1 MITVAARNGNSSKTE
16 LLRHERFDQLVE
28 DVMNKN
34 MTPEDRSE
42 IAALLESMGWN
53 DIRAAEIF
61 GVENIFELASEI
73 WDQIRQ
79 KVVTTAFTQNAQTG
93 AVKMTFELVKSFLR
107 GLIFALPMAISVISM
122 LTLKFSLW
130 SYQNLSVELATC
142 IAIGTILSFVVV
154 GGYTQAIARRGF
166 FYIYQGYYKMARKA
180 TFLFIRLGYWTCL
193 AVGVAIY
200 LFNLIFNIFP
210 QDMFMYII
218 IFFFFLNSIWLSVT
232 VMYILKRELTFTG
245 LIAAGI
251 GVVFVLFKVF
261 KMDIIVSQLI
271 AISLVSI
278 AGMGLV
284 IYYFRSAEK
293 REEKGIAPKMT
304 RLSITIYSIMPYFI
318 YGFLYFT
325 FLFIDRV
332 NAWSANNKDYMPYF
346 IWFRGEYE
354 LGLDFAL
361 LALMIPLGVCEVLV
375 NKMMMNIEASYKR
388 YWGFETDKMNALFE
402 KAYYRM
408 IAIITATSIAS
419 AVLIYFV
426 ILWSDQAYV
435 QSEGAHLIA
444 SDETEFVFVIAMA
457 SYVILAVGLLN
468 AVILFSLSQPNLVNR
483 AILPALGVNF
493 VVGFLLSRWI
503 DYTYAV
509 FGLMAG
515 AVVFA
520 ILSFTA
526 MRSVFRRLDYYLYA
540 IS

>member
-1 MITVAARNGNSSKTE
+1 MIVVTGRENQLGTE
-16 LLRHERFDQLVE
+16 KNRHERFDQLVE
-28 DVMNKN
+28 EVMNKN

-53 DIRAAEIF
+53 DTRATEIF

-73 WDQIRQ
+73 WEQIRQ
-79 KVVTTAFTQNAQTG
+79 KVVTTAFTQNANNG
-93 AVKMTFELVKSFLR
+93 AVKITFELVKSFLR

-130 SYQNLSVELATC
+130 SYQKLSVELATC

-180 TFLFIRLGYWTCL
+180 TFLFIRFGYWTCL
-193 AVGVAIY
+193 IVGIAIY

-210 QDMFMYII
+210 ADMFMYII
-218 IFFFFLNSIWLSVT
+218 LFFFFLNSIWLSVT

-245 LIAAGI
+245 LIVAGI
-251 GVVFVLFKVF
+251 ALVYVLFRVF

-278 AGMGLV
+278 AGMALV

-318 YGFLYFT
+318 YGFLYFS

-332 NAWSANNKDYMPYF
+332 NAWSANDQKFMPYF

-388 YWGFETDKMNALFE
+388 YWAFETDKMNALFE

-408 IAIITATSIAS
+408 IAIITVSSIFS
-419 AVLIYFV
+419 AVLIYFI
-426 ILWSDQAYV
+426 ILWSDKAYV
-435 QSEGAHLIA
+435 QSVGNHLIV
-444 SDETEFVFVIAMA
+444 SDETEFVFIVAMA
-457 SYVILAVGLLN
+457 SYVILAVALLN
-468 AVILFSLSQPNLVNR
+468 AVILFSLSQPSLVNR

-503 DYTYAV
+503 DYSFAV

-515 AVVFA
+515 AVVFVV
-520 ILSFTA
+520 LSFKA
-526 MRSVFRRLDYYLYA
+526 MRSVFRKLDYYLYA

>member
-1 MITVAARNGNSSKTE
+1 MITVGARNGTSSRTE
-16 LLRHERFDQLVE
+16 MPRHERFDQLVE

-53 DIRAAEIF
+53 DIRAAEVF

-73 WDQIRQ
+73 WEQIRQ
-79 KVVTTAFTQNAQTG
+79 KVVTTAFTQNVQTG

-180 TFLFIRLGYWTCL
+180 TFLFIRFGYWTCL

-210 QDMFMYII
+210 PDMFMYIML
-218 IFFFFLNSIWLSVT
+218 FFFFLNSIWLSVT

-245 LIAAGI
+245 LIVAGI
-251 GVVFVLFKVF
+251 GVVYVLFKVLG
-261 KMDIIVSQLI
+261 MDIIVSQLI
-271 AISLVSI
+271 SISLVSI

-293 REEKGIAPKMT
+293 REEKGIAPKMA

-332 NAWSANNKDYMPYF
+332 NAWSANESFMPYF

-388 YWGFETDKMNALFE
+388 YWGFETDKMNAHFE
-402 KAYYRM
+402 KVYYRM
-408 IAIITATSIAS
+408 IAIITVSSIAS

-435 QSEGAHLIA
+435 QTFEKHLIA
-444 SDETEFVFVIAMA
+444 SVKTEFVFIVAMA
-457 SYVILAVGLLN
+457 SYVILAVALLN

-493 VVGFLLSRWI
+493 VIGFLLSRWI
-503 DYTYAV
+503 DHTYAV

-515 AVVFA
+515 AVVFVL
-520 ILSFTA
+520 LSFKA

>member
-1 MITVAARNGNSSKTE
+1 MITVAGRENRLGTE
-16 LLRHERFDQLVE
+16 INRHERFEQLVE
-28 DVMNKN
+28 EVMNKN

-53 DIRAAEIF
+53 DTRATEIF

-73 WDQIRQ
+73 WEQIRQ
-79 KVVTTAFTQNAQTG
+79 KVVTTAFTQNANNG
-93 AVKMTFELVKSFLR
+93 AVKITFELVKSFLR

-180 TFLFIRLGYWTCL
+180 TFLFIRFGYWTCL
-193 AVGVAIY
+193 IVGIAIY
-200 LFNLIFNIFP
+200 LFNLVFNIFP
-210 QDMFMYII
+210 ADMFMYII
-218 IFFFFLNSIWLSVT
+218 LFFFFLNSIWLSVT

-245 LIAAGI
+245 LIVAGI
-251 GVVFVLFKVF
+251 GLVYVLFRVF

-278 AGMGLV
+278 AGMALV

-318 YGFLYFT
+318 YGFLYFS

-332 NAWSANNKDYMPYF
+332 NAWSANESFMPYF

-388 YWGFETDKMNALFE
+388 YWGFETDKMNAFFE

-408 IAIITATSIAS
+408 IAIITASSIAS

-426 ILWSDQAYV
+426 ILWSDKAYV
-435 QSEGAHLIA
+435 HSFDKHLIVSA
-444 SDETEFVFVIAMA
+444 KTEFVFIIAMA
-457 SYVILAVGLLN
+457 SYVILAVALLN
-468 AVILFSLSQPNLVNR
+468 AVILFSLSQPSLVNK
-483 AILPALGVNF
+483 ALLPALGVNF

-503 DYTYAV
+503 DYTFAV

-515 AVVFA
+515 AVVFVL
-520 ILSFTA
+520 LSFKA
-526 MRSVFRRLDYYLYA
+526 MRSVFRKLDYYLYA

>member
-1 MITVAARNGNSSKTE
+1 MITVGARNGTSSRTE
-16 LLRHERFDQLVE
+16 MPRHERFDQLVE

-53 DIRAAEIF
+53 DIRAAEVF

-73 WDQIRQ
+73 WEQIRQ
-79 KVVTTAFTQNAQTG
+79 KVVTTAFTQNVQTG

-180 TFLFIRLGYWTCL
+180 TFLFIRFGYWTCL

-210 QDMFMYII
+210 PDMFMYIML
-218 IFFFFLNSIWLSVT
+218 FFFFLNSIWLSVT

-245 LIAAGI
+245 LIVAGI
-251 GVVFVLFKVF
+251 GVVYVLFKVLG
-261 KMDIIVSQLI
+261 MDIIVSQLI
-271 AISLVSI
+271 SISLVSI

-293 REEKGIAPKMT
+293 REEKGIAPKMA

-332 NAWSANNKDYMPYF
+332 NAWSANESFMPYF

-388 YWGFETDKMNALFE
+388 YWGFETDKMNAHFE
-402 KAYYRM
+402 KVYYRM
-408 IAIITATSIAS
+408 IAFITVSSIAS

-435 QSEGAHLIA
+435 QTFEKHLIA
-444 SDETEFVFVIAMA
+444 SVKTEFVFIVAMA
-457 SYVILAVGLLN
+457 SYVILAVALLN

-493 VVGFLLSRWI
+493 VIGFLLSRWI
-503 DYTYAV
+503 DHTYAV

-515 AVVFA
+515 AVVFVL
-520 ILSFTA
+520 LSFKA

>member
-1 MITVAARNGNSSKTE
+1 MITVTGRENRLGTE
-16 LLRHERFDQLVE
+16 INRHERFEQLVE
-28 DVMNKN
+28 EVMNKN

-53 DIRAAEIF
+53 DTRATEIF

-73 WDQIRQ
+73 WEQIRQ
-79 KVVTTAFTQNAQTG
+79 KVVTTAFTQNANNG
-93 AVKMTFELVKSFLR
+93 AVKITFELVKSFLR

-180 TFLFIRLGYWTCL
+180 TFLFIRFGYWTCL
-193 AVGVAIY
+193 AVGIAIY

-210 QDMFMYII
+210 ADMFMYII
-218 IFFFFLNSIWLSVT
+218 LFFFFLNSIWLSVT

-245 LIAAGI
+245 LIVAGI
-251 GVVFVLFKVF
+251 GLVYVLFRVF

-278 AGMGLV
+278 AGMALV

-318 YGFLYFT
+318 YGFLYFS

-332 NAWSANNKDYMPYF
+332 NAWSANESFMPYF

-408 IAIITATSIAS
+408 IAIITASSIAS

-426 ILWSDQAYV
+426 ILWSDKAYV
-435 QSEGAHLIA
+435 HSFGKHLIVSA
-444 SDETEFVFVIAMA
+444 KTEFVFIIAMA
-457 SYVILAVGLLN
+457 SYVILAVALLN
-468 AVILFSLSQPNLVNR
+468 AVILFSLSQPSLVNK
-483 AILPALGVNF
+483 ALLPALGVNF

-503 DYTYAV
+503 DYTFAV

-515 AVVFA
+515 AVVFVL
-520 ILSFTA
+520 LSFKA
-526 MRSVFRRLDYYLYA
+526 MRSVFRKLDYYLYA

>member
-1 MITVAARNGNSSKTE
+1 MITVGARNGTSSRTE
-16 LLRHERFDQLVE
+16 MPRHERFDQLVE

-53 DIRAAEIF
+53 DIRAAEVF

-73 WDQIRQ
+73 WEQIRQ

-180 TFLFIRLGYWTCL
+180 TFLFIRFGYWTCL
-193 AVGVAIY
+193 AVGVVIY
-200 LFNLIFNIFP
+200 VFNLIFNIFP
-210 QDMFMYII
+210 PNMFMYIML
-218 IFFFFLNSIWLSVT
+218 FFFFLNSIWLSVT

-245 LIAAGI
+245 LIVAGI
-251 GVVFVLFKVF
+251 GVVYVLFKVLG
-261 KMDIIVSQLI
+261 MDIIVSQLI
-271 AISLVSI
+271 SISLVSI

-293 REEKGIAPKMT
+293 REEKGIAPKMA

-332 NAWSANNKDYMPYF
+332 NAWSANESFMPYF

-388 YWGFETDKMNALFE
+388 YWGFETDKMNAHFE
-402 KAYYRM
+402 KVYYRM
-408 IAIITATSIAS
+408 IAIITVSSIAS

-435 QSEGAHLIA
+435 QTFEKHLIA
-444 SDETEFVFVIAMA
+444 SVKTEFVFIVAMA
-457 SYVILAVGLLN
+457 SYVILAVALLN

-493 VVGFLLSRWI
+493 VIGFLLSRWI
-503 DYTYAV
+503 DHTYAV

-515 AVVFA
+515 AVVFVL
-520 ILSFTA
+520 LSFKA